1 MSTNSDS
8 KAWKPKDST
17 AASYDVCFFFFKG
30 QRGKLGL
37 EPPMKSSTFSSLASL
52 DRSYMY
58 IYIYTCMCA
67 KLLQSRLTI
76 FDSMDWACQPPLS
89 MGFSRQE
96 HWSGLPCPPPG
107 GLPDPGVELRLLHLH
122 PRWILHHWAT
132 REAHI
137 YTHVYTKVLSLDSEL
152 FICSS

>member
-8 KAWKPKDST
+8 KAWKPEDST
-17 AASYDVCFFFFKG
+17 AASYDVFFFFKR

-67 KLLQSRLTI
+67 KLLQSCLTL
-76 FDSMDWACQPPLS
+76 FDSTDWACHPLCPWDS
-89 MGFSRQE
+89 PGKNTGVGCCVLLQGVFPTLGWNCVSCSSCIPGGFFTI
-96 HWSGLPCPPPG
+96 GPPG
-107 GLPDPGVELRLLHLH
+107 KPTHTH
-122 PRWILHHWAT
+122 M
-132 REAHI
+132 
-137 YTHVYTKVLSLDSEL
+137 YTQKFYH
-152 FICSS
+152 